1 MNRPYKSGIAALKLP
16 KLDRRLPTLEE
27 ICLFLSESQK
37 TPGRAVEQP
46 FAVGKPLYTYCLT
59 CLVENPGEI
68 PKWSLYQGDGP
79 SGDSLWS
86 HQTGDAGLVRNFIL
100 KECPEEGDSRQ
111 SQSTTFG
118 PTAQT
123 AAISLTRLQAMQAAK
138 EHQDPGGSQEPQG
151 YFKSHSHHP
160 GQHIQ
165 EAKVEARTE
174 AKEELEK
181 KAQAGAPQ
189 SGTNSGMG
197 VNATAALNSG
207 SAYTGI
213 NNGTNNGTNNSSNNG
228 GNGSLAS
235 GSNPALGA
243 YPRTPTGGLLNSNE
257 VGTVSGSR
265 PPISDWGVSPQSGAL
280 IGNKIESLPLS
291 GDQPAAAPPAPPV
304 ARPEIK
310 MTYGVEQT
318 DTANYHSSI
327 LPKSFTNPPPYT
339 KRPPTLEGALTD
351 MTPPS
356 LLQSMQIGKMTGVLM
371 VVSNEDMVEVYF
383 EEGAPVH
390 AIAPDSKGEAAVMEL
405 LTWDI
410 GKFAF
415 YPNERTTEK
424 SIRRRMEGMLME
436 SAPLTDQYRYLHE
449 VGLTMDS
456 YVIRRHG
463 PISEAEFEQRME
475 RGARMDMAKQKQ
487 FYQLIDNKS
496 TLFDLLRKM
505 PMPKV
510 EWIPTLYNLIC
521 CDLVAPAS
529 SHKRDA
535 TIPSLESLGVDRAP
549 IERALR
555 ALKHPET
562 GLYDYPVI
570 WHFIEQE
577 YCRHEHTNS
586 PFCLIMFEMRYRT
599 QNGLELLPP
608 QAVQEAAKRIET
620 VKRNIDI
627 LAHFEPPTFILLL
640 PATQVSAATLV
651 AKRLCDILWDSS
663 LGGNLDTRSLALA
676 FGVAGLPEENLDLAG
691 LLNQAKESLN
701 QSKRSGSPVVSA
713 GKKA

>member
-68 PKWSLYQGDGP
+68 PKWSLFQGDGP

-123 AAISLTRLQAMQAAK
+123 AAISLTRLHAMQAAK
-138 EHQDPGGSQEPQG
+138 EPPREAGGSQEPQG
-151 YFKSHSHHP
+151 YFKSHSHP
-160 GQHIQ
+160 GHNIQ

-181 KAQAGAPQ
+181 KAQEMSPEPATGSANGSYGSPVNAGT
-189 SGTNSGMG
+189 GYNNVNNGVNNSG
-197 VNATAALNSG
+197 
-207 SAYTGI
+207 
-213 NNGTNNGTNNSSNNG
+213 NNG
-228 GNGSLAS
+228 GNGNSSLAS

-243 YPRTPTGGLLNSNE
+243 YPRTPSGGLLNSNE

-265 PPISDWGVSPQSGAL
+265 PPISAWGVSPQAGAL
-280 IGNKIESLPLS
+280 IGNKIENLPLPS
-291 GDQPAAAPPAPPV
+291 DQTAAVVPPTAV
-304 ARPEIK
+304 TRPEIK

-608 QAVQEAAKRIET
+608 QAVQEAAKRIDT

-691 LLNQAKESLN
+691 LLNQARESLN